1 MLQQLWS
8 ATAFTENR
16 GATDGHGFERSNRKC
31 LGVRRENRRGSPSIR
46 LKQFVAGHV
55 TMKMDAGA
63 VPVEKRSKEL
73 LHRSATSRT
82 AVLTKICNCESGA
95 DFSTCGHAFTSE
107 IIPFFSVSVPLK
119 ITRLSF
125 RELWSRSW
133 FPLDCK

>member
-16 GATDGHGFERSNRKC
+16 GATHGHGFERSNRKC
-31 LGVRRENRRGSPSIR
+31 SAYDGNRRGSPSIR

-73 LHRSATSRT
+73 LHLSATSRT
-82 AVLTKICNCESGA
+82 AVLTE
-95 DFSTCGHAFTSE
+95 DMQ
-107 IIPFFSVSVPLK
+107 L
-119 ITRLSF
+119 
-125 RELWSRSW
+125 
-133 FPLDCK
+133 